1 MSPVTT
7 SIDNPTPR
15 IFVEVVDGVLTTLQ
29 IARTHLDPQRH
40 DEVEPALRSVID
52 AALVRHRADVLAD
65 LEPDVPGPAMAEAL
79 EFLEAQLRPLEGL
92 PDPAPLGTTAGSA
105 ADGHVR
111 AVVGDGRLT
120 TLEFPPDLLQPA
132 GGRALEAAVVA
143 AVNEALGAADAGIAK
158 DLEAPDEPD
167 WAALASRI
175 RRLERE
181 DLL

>member
-7 SIDNPTPR
+7 SIDTTTPR
-15 IFVEVVDGVLTTLQ
+15 IFVEVTDGALTTLQ
-29 IARTHLDPQRH
+29 IARTNLDPQRH
-40 DEVEPALRSVID
+40 DEVAPALRSVID
-52 AALVRHRADVLAD
+52 AALLQHRADVLAD
-65 LEPDVPGPAMAEAL
+65 PEGDAPAPAMAEAL
-79 EFLEAQLRPLEGL
+79 EFLAAQLRPVEGL
-92 PDPAPLGTTAGSA
+92 PEPTPLTTTGGTA
-105 ADGHVR
+105 ADGQVR

-120 TLEFPPDLLQPA
+120 SLEFPPDLLQPA